1 MSNSDSFDSN
11 IENTEK
17 SENEE
22 EIKNKLEE
30 IDFDSLLKAKAKMTY
45 QQKKENKKISKSQIK
60 EKLKLI
66 NKNKD
71 KMYPKEYSAL
81 IKPQF
86 QFKEKK
92 LLGKKFSRDPRFDDL
107 SGKLNETAFNK
118 NYSFVNQLAN
128 NYIND
133 INHIKHNKKYKK
145 KLTQDSYELL
155 KKQNNFVK
163 GWLNQQK
170 QYDEQRKKRNEINKE
185 NKIRYNQGKKP
196 IFINNNKL
204 KKFA

>member
-1 MSNSDSFDSN
+1 
-11 IENTEK
+11 
-17 SENEE
+17 
-22 EIKNKLEE
+22 
-30 IDFDSLLKAKAKMTY
+30 
-45 QQKKENKKISKSQIK
+45 
-60 EKLKLI
+60 
-66 NKNKD
+66 
-71 KMYPKEYSAL
+71 MYPKEYSAL

-92 LLGKKFSRDPRFDDL
+92 LLGKKFCRDPRFDDL